1 MISSTSLNAYR
12 SHELSIDMK
21 TSSGDTLSL
30 NFENT
35 QELSLDSR
43 QSDASKES
51 SFSFSSM
58 QAFSFKLDSNG
69 ISEQDQKEIDTFM
82 KKAQPYIDKFMKE
95 LEDQTQ
101 NSPINKVASD
111 ITKLMGDLKNSD
123 ENVKNNTKKGIV
135 DLFDNAVKNVKTNEK
150 MIDEA
155 QKFLQKILDGF
166 NKILEPLY
174 A

>member
-1 MISSTSLNAYR
+1 MI
-12 SHELSIDMK
+12 
-21 TSSGDTLSL
+21 
-30 NFENT
+30 
-35 QELSLDSR
+35 
-43 QSDASKES
+43 
-51 SFSFSSM
+51 
-58 QAFSFKLDSNG
+58 
-69 ISEQDQKEIDTFM
+69 
-82 KKAQPYIDKFMKE
+82 
-95 LEDQTQ
+95 
-101 NSPINKVASD
+101 
-111 ITKLMGDLKNSD
+111 KNSD